1 MSLKKTVLF
10 LTKNL
15 HKYNEANEILSEYN
29 IHLKHLAFDKLE
41 LQSNSIEDVSKF
53 SAIQAF
59 KQLKHPLI
67 VEDAGLFIQSLN
79 GFPGPY
85 SSYVFYTLGCNGI
98 LQLMKSAI
106 DRSAEF
112 RSFVTYV
119 DFKEGIKC
127 FYGVVQGYLSLEK
140 KGENGFGFDPIFIP
154 ESETL
159 TFAEISPALKNKISH
174 RTKSLRLFAKWRVDR
189 KNTS

>member
-1 MSLKKTVLF
+1 MSLKKAILF
-10 LTKNL
+10 LTNNL
-15 HKYNEANEILSEYN
+15 HKYNEAFDIISEYD
-29 IHLKHLAFDKLE
+29 IQLKHLAFDKLE
-41 LQSNSIEDVSKF
+41 LQSHSIEEVSKF
-53 SAIQAF
+53 SAIQAY

-67 VEDAGLFIQSLN
+67 VEDAGLFIHSLN

-85 SSYVFYTLGCNGI
+85 SSYVFHTIGCNGI
-98 LQLMKSAI
+98 LQLMKSTI

-112 RSFVTYV
+112 RSVVTYA
-119 DFKEGIKC
+119 DFKDDVKC
-127 FYGVVQGYLSLEK
+127 FNGIVQGYICFEK

-159 TFAEISPALKNKISH
+159 TFAEISSAHKNKISH
-174 RTKSLRLFAKWRVDR
+174 RAKSLRLFANWRVNR